1 MQTLPSSAES
11 LWAFLFRSVAGGC
24 APRGWG
30 MVRNPE
36 ISGAG
41 LGPAGDPFISGGSEV
56 WLYLPTMVLTALPGE
71 LEVAAPESFPRW
83 ARPLFP
89 SV

>member
-1 MQTLPSSAES
+1 MRQMQTLPSLAES
-11 LWAFLFRSVAGGC
+11 LWAFLFPSVAGGC

-41 LGPAGDPFISGGSEV
+41 LSPVGDPGDPEV
-56 WLYLPTMVLTALPGE
+56 QLYLPTMVLTASLGE
-71 LEVAAPESFPRW
+71 LEVAAPEPFPRW
-83 ARPLFP
+83 AGPGFP